1 VRPLGSRGTAG
12 GGSLIRRTVV
22 VSVLLSAIVGA
33 VFFLL
38 LLVIR
43 GQQNSADQTQRSQ
56 RALLAAD
63 QLYLVIVDIE
73 TGQRGFIITGQE
85 RFLQPWDQ
93 GRAAFPGAAA
103 TFERRAAGSGDDQA
117 AHARQIIRDAA
128 NYITSYSIPLV
139 QTARGDLA
147 AAQTAQ
153 VTAEGKRRV
162 DELRSE
168 LAQYQSIEHRLL
180 AEREAVADA
189 DATRATVAAGAG
201 LGASIVLVL
210 LTGGYLIQQVV
221 RPIREASAM
230 AGWVAG
236 GDLTARMPDTGPG
249 EVGVLQRA
257 FNTMAGSLQ
266 ESHDELRRVA
276 DEQAALRRVATL
288 VASGVPPPEVF
299 AAVAA
304 ETGRVLGAASITMA
318 RYEPDGTVV
327 VVGTWAESR
336 DVGQA
341 PAVGSRWLPEEDSI
355 PVEVRRT
362 RQAAQRGDGQQ
373 AADGM
378 AAWARQHGLR
388 AAVGSPVFVEGRL
401 WGVIIAFAG
410 AGGLRT
416 EASQA
421 RMQAFTELAAMAV
434 ANSESR
440 EQLAASRA
448 RVVVA
453 ADESRRRI
461 ERNLHDD
468 TQQRLISLALE
479 MRVVA
484 DTIPPEQ
491 AELRQ
496 QWDMTVQSLA
506 AVTEDLREVSRG
518 LHPAILETA
527 GLGPAL
533 RALARRSAVPV
544 DLSVNVRGRLPEQAE
559 ITAYYVV
566 SEALTNVAKHAHA
579 SQVQVE
585 ARLTDSSLR
594 LLVRDDGRGGADP
607 ARGSG
612 LLGLGDRVGAADG
625 RIEIVSPRGGGTS
638 LLAMIPVPRRGDDSG
653 ATS

>member
-1 VRPLGSRGTAG
+1 VAAG

-22 VSVLLSAIVGA
+22 VSILLSVIVGA
-33 VFFLL
+33 VFLL
-38 LLVIR
+38 LLLAIR
-43 GQQNSADQTQRSQ
+43 GQQDSADQAQRSQ
-56 RALLAAD
+56 QALTTSD
-63 QLYLVIVDIE
+63 QLYLLILDIE

-85 RFLQPWDQ
+85 RFLQPWNQ
-93 GRAAFPGAAA
+93 GLAAFPGEAA
-103 TFERRAAGSGDDQA
+103 TFERLAAGSGGDQA
-117 AHARQIIRDAA
+117 ARARQITRAA
-128 NYITSYSIPLV
+128 ASYITDYSVPLV

-147 AAQTAQ
+147 AARTAQ

-162 DELRSE
+162 DELRSQ
-168 LAQYQSIEHRLL
+168 LARYQAAEHQLA
-180 AEREAVADA
+180 AEREIVADA
-189 DATRATVAAGAG
+189 DATRATVAASAG

-210 LTGGYLIQQVV
+210 LSGGYLIQKVV

-230 AGWVAG
+230 AGRVAG
-236 GDLTARMPDTGPG
+236 GDLTARMPGTGPG
-249 EVGVLQRA
+249 EVGELQRA

-266 ESHDELRRVA
+266 GSHDELRWVA

-304 ETGRVLGAASITMA
+304 ETGRVLGATAIAVA
-318 RYEPDGTVV
+318 RYEPDGAVA
-327 VVGTWAESR
+327 VVGTWTESR
-336 DVGQA
+336 DVGRA
-341 PAVGSRWLPEEDSI
+341 PALGSRWPPEGDSI
-355 PVEVRRT
+355 PVEVQRT
-362 RQAAQRGDGQQ
+362 RQATRRGDGQQ
-373 AADGM
+373 AAGEM

-388 AAVGSPVFVEGRL
+388 PAVGSPVFVEGRL

-410 AGGLRT
+410 AEGLRT

-421 RMQAFTELAAMAV
+421 RMLAFTELAAMAV

-448 RVVVA
+448 RIVAA

-461 ERNLHDD
+461 ERNLHDS
-468 TQQRLISLALE
+468 TQQRLVSLALE
-479 MRVVA
+479 MRLAA

-491 AELRQ
+491 TELRE
-496 QWDMTVQSLA
+496 QWDKTVQSLA
-506 AVTEDLREVSRG
+506 ALTDDLREVSRG
-518 LHPAILETA
+518 LHPAILEDG

-544 DLSVNVRGRLPEQAE
+544 EVSVSVRKRLPEQAE
-559 ITAYYVV
+559 ITAYYVA

-579 SQVQVE
+579 SQVRVE
-585 ARLTDSSLR
+585 AQLIGSSLR
-594 LLVRDDGRGGADP
+594 LLVQDDGRGGADP

-612 LLGLGDRVGAADG
+612 LLGISDRVGAADG

-638 LLAMIPVPRRGDDSG
+638 LLAMIPIPRGHDESDTDS
-653 ATS
+653 

>member
-1 VRPLGSRGTAG
+1 
-12 GGSLIRRTVV
+12 
-22 VSVLLSAIVGA
+22 

-38 LLVIR
+38 LLAIR
-43 GQQNSADQTQRSQ
+43 GQQDSAAQTQHSQ
-56 RALLAAD
+56 RTLIAAD
-63 QLYLVIVDIE
+63 QLDLLIVDIE

-85 RFLQPWDQ
+85 GFLQPWNQ
-93 GRAAFPGAAA
+93 GLAAFPGEAA
-103 TFERRAAGSGDDQA
+103 TFERLSAGSGGDQA
-117 AHARQIIRDAA
+117 AHARQITRDVA
-128 NYITSYSIPLV
+128 NYITDYSVPLV

-147 AAQTAQ
+147 AARTPQ

-168 LAQYQSIEHRLL
+168 LARYETAERRLL
-180 AEREAVADA
+180 AERQAAA
-189 DATRATVAAGAG
+189 NTNATRATVAASAG
-201 LGASIVLVL
+201 LGASIALVL
-210 LTGGYLIQQVV
+210 FSGGYLAQQVV

-230 AGWVAG
+230 ARQVAG

-276 DEQAALRRVATL
+276 EEQAALRRVATL

-304 ETGRVLGAASITMA
+304 ETGRVLGATSIAVA
-318 RYEPDGTVV
+318 RYEPDGAVA

-336 DVGQA
+336 DAEQA
-341 PAVGSRWLPEEDSI
+341 PALGSRWPPGEGSI
-355 PVEVRRT
+355 PVEVQRT
-362 RQAAQRGDGQQ
+362 GQAAQRGDDQQ
-373 AADGM
+373 AADEM
-378 AAWARQHGLR
+378 AAWAHQHGLR
-388 AAVGSPVFVEGRL
+388 ATIGSPVFVEGRL

-410 AGGLRT
+410 ALRT
-416 EASQA
+416 EASQV
-421 RMQAFTELAAMAV
+421 RMLAFTELAAMAV

-448 RVVVA
+448 RVVAA

-461 ERNLHDD
+461 ERNLHDG
-468 TQQRLISLALE
+468 TQQRLISLTLE
-479 MRVVA
+479 MRVA
-484 DTIPPEQ
+484 ANIIPPEQ
-491 AELRQ
+491 AELHQ
-496 QWDMTVQSLA
+496 QWDKTVHGLA
-506 AVTEDLREVSRG
+506 EVTQDLREVSRG
-518 LHPAILETA
+518 LHPAILEDG

-533 RALARRSAVPV
+533 RALARRSTVPV
-544 DLSVNVRGRLPEQAE
+544 DLSVSVRKRLPERAE

-579 SQVQVE
+579 SQVRVE
-585 ARLTDSSLR
+585 AQLTGNSLR

-612 LLGLGDRVGAADG
+612 LLGLSDRVGAADG
-625 RIEIVSPRGGGTS
+625 RIEIVSPREGGTS
-638 LLAMIPVPRRGDDSG
+638 LMAMIPVPRGQDDSG
-653 ATS
+653 TDS